1 MVIDEGRWLSIKRDG
16 RTTDGD
22 VDTGPYLLSIA
33 SLGNPSAAR
42 EAGLRR
48 EL

>member
-1 MVIDEGRWLSIKRDG
+1 MAEVMWNKLNSDG

-33 SLGNPSAAR
+33 SLGDPSAAR
-42 EAGLRR
+42 KAGLRSDH
-48 EL
+48 